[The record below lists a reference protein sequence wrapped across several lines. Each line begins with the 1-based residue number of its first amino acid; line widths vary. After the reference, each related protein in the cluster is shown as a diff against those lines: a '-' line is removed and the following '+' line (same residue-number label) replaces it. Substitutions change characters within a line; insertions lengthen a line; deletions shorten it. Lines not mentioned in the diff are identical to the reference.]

1 MPTIIR
7 TSEVDLDEQV
17 TSTADPVK
25 AYLSAIGR
33 TPLLTAEQEVDLS
46 VRIEVGLYAAHLLTA
61 GDFTTA
67 TEAELTELAAD
78 GLRARAHM
86 LEANLRLVVSIAKRY
101 PLRGLSFLDVVQEGN
116 LGLVRAVEKFDYTK
130 GFKFSTYA
138 TWWVRQAIGR
148 AMAEQSRTV
157 RLPVHMVEKI
167 SKMERTERM
176 LRQELSRDP
185 TDLELATAYGG
196 TVEEIEDL
204 RRVSRSTVSLDT
216 PVGDDGE
223 TRVGDLVVDR
233 DAADATEIVE
243 QRAMN
248 AQLHKVLGTLPEREA
263 TILALRFGLVDGRRH
278 TLDEIGRQIGLTRER
293 VRQLEKQ
300 ALTELRHPS
309 RSDKL
314 FDFAA

>member
-46 VRIEVGLYAAHLLTA
+46 VRIEVGLYAAHLLDA

-78 GLRARAHM
+78 GRRARAHM

-101 PLRGLSFLDVVQEGN
+101 PLRGLAFLDVVQEGN

>member
-1 MPTIIR
+1 MPTLTR
-7 TSEVDLDEQV
+7 PTEPDLDEQV

-33 TPLLTAEQEVDLS
+33 TPLLTAEQEVELAQ
-46 VRIEVGLYAAHLLTA
+46 RIEVGLYAAHLAAA
-61 GDFTTA
+61 GDTTSA
-67 TEAELTELAAD
+67 THAELTELAAD
-78 GLRARAHM
+78 GRRARAHM

-101 PLRGLSFLDVVQEGN
+101 PLRGLSFLDIVQEGN

-157 RLPVHMVEKI
+157 RLPVHMVEKV
-167 SKMERTERM
+167 SKMERTERV
-176 LRQELSRDP
+176 LRQELGRDP
-185 TDLELATAYGG
+185 SLEELATAYGG
-196 TVEEIEDL
+196 TPAEIEDL

-233 DAADATEIVE
+233 DAPDAMEIVE

-248 AQLHKVLGTLPEREA
+248 DLLHRALAGLPEREA

-309 RSDKL
+309 RADAL
-314 FDFAA
+314 LDFAA